1 MNEATSNGHERPVNG
16 TSAADSAELR
26 DRLEGIRFRQQGLTI
41 TGMDFGI
48 FYDETN
54 PFDADLQVTFDDG
67 NAVNNVVLNVSPP
80 DLVELR
86 NQIDEVLAMQR
97 NAVGE
102 SSTPPISPPVSMPVA
117 SGHDSD
123 TGGEAAET
131 NGADDGGDNDDEDRS
146 RFERASDP
154 MNLRG
159 LVGNLPPI
167 AGVDSRTWL
176 PIVVAVL
183 IAFTAITFLVG
194 MF

>member
-1 MNEATSNGHERPVNG
+1 MNDSTPNGHERPVNG
-16 TSAADSAELR
+16 TSPDGNSELR
-26 DRLEGIRFRQQGLTI
+26 DRLESIRIRQQGLTI
-41 TGMDFGI
+41 SGQDFGI
-48 FYDETN
+48 FYDEAN

-67 NAVNNVVLNVSPP
+67 SAVNNVVLNVSPP

-97 NAVGE
+97 TAVGE
-102 SSTPPISPPVSMPVA
+102 PPEPPTSPASDLSVSA
-117 SGHDSD
+117 GANGEG
-123 TGGEAAET
+123 GGEAADT
-131 NGADDGGDNDDEDRS
+131 DGSDEDHDDEDRS

-176 PIVVAVL
+176 PIIVAIL
-183 IAFTAITFLVG
+183 IVFTAAAFLG
-194 MF
+194 SMF